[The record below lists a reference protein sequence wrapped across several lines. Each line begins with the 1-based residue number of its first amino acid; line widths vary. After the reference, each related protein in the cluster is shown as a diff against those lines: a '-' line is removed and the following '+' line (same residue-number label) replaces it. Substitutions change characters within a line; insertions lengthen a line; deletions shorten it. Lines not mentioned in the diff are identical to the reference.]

1 VAKFRQSGNTLS
13 GSATGQTLQV
23 RGLAQLQRDLGKV
36 AKTARTEVRTGLKD
50 VGSIVSRESK
60 MVAAQK
66 GLRGKTGKLIARIV
80 PTVRAQGVFVEAKAT
95 NKGYRYP
102 GVYEF
107 GGRAAQAN
115 RRGPGMT
122 AIKNRSSQ
130 GAALMKTGS
139 ALGAFGEYGPR
150 AFLWPALM
158 NKQNEVERAMEYWL
172 DTFLSGNDL

>member
-1 VAKFRQSGNTLS
+1 MAKFRQSGNTLA

-23 RGLAQLQRDLGKV
+23 KGLAQLQRDLGKV

-80 PTVRAQGVFVEAKAT
+80 PTVRAQGVFVEAKAM

-107 GGRAAQAN
+107 GGRDVQLLP
-115 RRGPGMT
+115 GGGMT

>member
-1 VAKFRQSGNTLS
+1 VAKFRQSGNTLA

-23 RGLAQLQRDLGKV
+23 KGLAQLQRDLGKV

-80 PTVRAQGVFVEAKAT
+80 PTVRAQGVFVEAKAM

-107 GGRAAQAN
+107 GGRDVQLLP
-115 RRGPGMT
+115 GGGMT

>member
-1 VAKFRQSGNTLS
+1 MAKFRQSGNTLA

-23 RGLAQLQRDLGKV
+23 EGLAQLQRDLGKV
-36 AKTARTEVRTGLKD
+36 EKTARTEVRTALKE
-50 VGSIVSRESK
+50 VGSIVARESK

-66 GLRGKTGKLIARIV
+66 GLRGKTGKLIAKIV
-80 PTVRAQGVFVEAKAT
+80 PTVRQQGVFVEAKAM

-107 GGRAAQAN
+107 GGRDVQIN
-115 RRGPGMT
+115 RKSGRT
-122 AIKNRSSQ
+122 SAIKNRSSQ
-130 GAALMKTGS
+130 GAALRKTGS

-158 NKQNEVERAMEYWL
+158 NKQDEVERAMEDWL
-172 DTFLSGNDL
+172 EKLLTKNTL

>member
-1 VAKFRQSGNTLS
+1 VAKFRQSGNTLA

-23 RGLAQLQRDLGKV
+23 EGLAQLQRDLGKV
-36 AKTARTEVRTGLKD
+36 EKTARTEVRTALKE
-50 VGSIVSRESK
+50 VGSIVARESK

-66 GLRGKTGKLIARIV
+66 GLRGKTGKLIAKIV
-80 PTVRAQGVFVEAKAT
+80 PTVRQQGVFVEAKAM

-107 GGRAAQAN
+107 GGRDVQIN
-115 RRGPGMT
+115 RKSGRT
-122 AIKNRSSQ
+122 SAIKNRSSQ
-130 GAALMKTGS
+130 GAALRKTGS

-158 NKQNEVERAMEYWL
+158 NKQDEVERAMEDWL
-172 DTFLSGNDL
+172 EKLLTKNTL

>member
-1 VAKFRQSGNTLS
+1 MAKFRQSGNTLS

>member
-1 VAKFRQSGNTLS
+1 VAKFRQSGNTLA

-23 RGLAQLQRDLGKV
+23 KGLAQLQRDLGKV
-36 AKTARTEVRTGLKD
+36 EKTARTEVRTALKE
-50 VGSIVSRESK
+50 VGSIVARESK

-66 GLRGKTGKLIARIV
+66 GLRGKTGNLIAKIV
-80 PTVRAQGVFVEAKAT
+80 PTVRQQGVFVEAKAM

-107 GGRAAQAN
+107 GGRDVQIN
-115 RRGPGMT
+115 RKSGRT
-122 AIKNRSSQ
+122 SAIKNRSSQ
-130 GAALMKTGS
+130 GARLRKTGS

-158 NKQNEVERAMEYWL
+158 NKQDDVERAMEDWL
-172 DTFLSGNDL
+172 DKLLTKNTL

>member
-1 VAKFRQSGNTLS
+1 MAKFRQSGNTLA

-23 RGLAQLQRDLGKV
+23 KGLAQLQRDLGKV
-36 AKTARTEVRTGLKD
+36 EKTARTEVRTALKE
-50 VGSIVSRESK
+50 VGSIVARESK

-66 GLRGKTGKLIARIV
+66 GLRGKTGNLIAKIV
-80 PTVRAQGVFVEAKAT
+80 PTVRQQGVFVEAKAM

-107 GGRAAQAN
+107 GGRDVQIN
-115 RRGPGMT
+115 RKSGRT
-122 AIKNRSSQ
+122 SAIKNRSSQ
-130 GAALMKTGS
+130 GARLRKTGS

-158 NKQNEVERAMEYWL
+158 NKQDDVERAMEDWL
-172 DTFLSGNDL
+172 DKLLTKNTL